1 MIINDIKS
9 PDDIL
14 KFMSENIKYGWV
26 DFDNNVHT
34 NIHVNEMVNIRS
46 SHKLTS
52 VEETLKY
59 GVGTCIEQAI
69 LIKHLLSKINIPN
82 RLFCIRN
89 YESSDNVSLR
99 TESYMHC
106 FVLYYLND
114 KVYNLEYPNPI
125 RRGIHEFNNE
135 EEAMN
140 DIINFYKQEDNT
152 DKPRII
158 TEFYD
163 IESGWSFIDFNN
175 YINDLDIKKKLS

>member
-1 MIINDIKS
+1 MKIEEIKT
-9 PDDIL
+9 PQDMFN
-14 KFMSENIKYGWV
+14 FMSENIKYGWV
-26 DFDNNVHT
+26 DFNNNVHT
-34 NIHVNEMVNIRS
+34 NIHTNEMIDIRS

-59 GVGTCIEQAI
+59 KVGTCIEQAI
-69 LIKHLLSKINIPN
+69 LIKYLLSKINIPN

-89 YESSDNVSLR
+89 YESSDNVNLKA
-99 TESYMHC
+99 ESYMHC

-114 KVYNLEYPNPI
+114 KVYQLEYPNPI
-125 RRGIHEFNNE
+125 RRGIHEYNSE

-140 DIINFYKQEDNT
+140 DIINYYKKKDNT
-152 DKPRII
+152 DKERTI

-175 YINDLDIKKKLS
+175 YINDLDMKKSK